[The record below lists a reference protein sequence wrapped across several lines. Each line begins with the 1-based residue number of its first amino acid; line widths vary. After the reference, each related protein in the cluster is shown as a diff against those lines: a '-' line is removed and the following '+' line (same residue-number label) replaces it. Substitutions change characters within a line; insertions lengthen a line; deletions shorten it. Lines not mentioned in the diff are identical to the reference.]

1 MAMELMIKYSEI
13 FTIMIQAFF
22 ITAAGIIFVGCF
34 DELKEDI
41 KRSRN
46 IINKKKGGNRSLRE
60 YTCSE
65 CGYSAW
71 ALDHIVETSCHH
83 CGASVKTK
91 PVPIF
96 EKSFVCD
103 EKKQKRVQRFAGK

>member
-1 MAMELMIKYSEI
+1 MELMIKLSEV
-13 FTIMIQAFF
+13 FTIIIQAFF
-22 ITAAGIIFVGCF
+22 ITVAGCIFVGCK
-34 DELKEDI
+34 DEMIEDLKRGI
-41 KRSRN
+41 KLRKRNGGSR
-46 IINKKKGGNRSLRE
+46 LRE
-60 YTCSE
+60 YVCPE

-71 ALDHIVETSCHH
+71 ALDHIFETSCHH

-103 EKKQKRVQRFAGK
+103 EKKIKRGQRFAEK